1 MPIGEAKTAMSAK
14 TMALLAPDEPGA
26 VVEYRT
32 EGRSPFMLVCD
43 HAGRRIPRTL
53 HNLGLSE
60 AEVARHIGW
69 DIGIAGVGRTLA
81 DRLDA
86 CLVMQTYSRLVI
98 DCNRPPGTPTS
109 IAPMSESTAVPGN
122 RNVSAHEAQ
131 LREREIFAPYHAAIE
146 KHLDARAE
154 AKRQTILIS
163 LHSFTP
169 VYGGVAR
176 VWHAGVLYNRYNTL
190 AASLLALLRAS
201 GESAF
206 GDNEPY
212 SVTDD
217 TDYTIPV
224 HGEKR
229 GLPHVAIEI
238 RQDLIAEE
246 VGQLEWA
253 ESLAELLPKAAGISS
268 PLP

>member
-1 MPIGEAKTAMSAK
+1 MPIGEAETAMTAQ
-14 TMALLAPDEPGA
+14 TVTLLAPDEPAA

-32 EGRSPFMLVCD
+32 EGASPFLLVCD
-43 HAGRRIPRTL
+43 HAGRRIPRKL
-53 HNLGLSE
+53 QNLGLSE
-60 AEVARHIGW
+60 AELARHIAW
-69 DIGIAGVGRTLA
+69 DIGIAGVGRILA
-81 DRLDA
+81 DRLNA
-86 CLVMQTYSRLVI
+86 ALVMQPYSRLVI

-109 IAPMSESTAVPGN
+109 IAPLSEATRVPGN
-122 RNVSAHEAQ
+122 EKVSAEEAAA
-131 LREREIFAPYHAAIE
+131 RRREIFEPYPAAIE
-146 KHLDARAE
+146 KHLKARAV
-154 AKRQTILIS
+154 AKRETILIS

-169 VYGGVAR
+169 VYKGVAR

-190 AASLLALLRAS
+190 AGSLLALLRAS

-229 GLPHVAIEI
+229 ELSHVAIEI
-238 RQDLIAEE
+238 RQDLIAGEA
-246 VGQLEWA
+246 GQLEWA
-253 ESLAELLPKAAGISS
+253 ELLAVLLPKAAAAIG
-268 PLP
+268 

>member
-1 MPIGEAKTAMSAK
+1 MPIGEAENAMTAQ
-14 TMALLAPDEPGA
+14 TVTLLAPDEPQA

-32 EGRSPFMLVCD
+32 QGASPFVLVCD
-43 HAGRRIPRTL
+43 HAGRRIPRKL
-53 HNLGLSE
+53 GNLGLAG
-60 AEVARHIGW
+60 AELVRHIAW
-69 DIGIAGVGRTLA
+69 DIGIAGVGRLLA

-86 CLVMQTYSRLVI
+86 ALIIQPYSRLVI

-109 IAPMSESTAVPGN
+109 IAPMSEATAIPGN
-122 RNVSAHEAQ
+122 ANCSAHEAEQ
-131 LREREIFAPYHAAIE
+131 RRLDIFEPYHQTIE
-146 KHLDARAE
+146 KHLDARAT
-154 AKRQTILIS
+154 AKRETILIS

-169 VYGGVAR
+169 VFGGVAR
-176 VWHAGVLYNRYNTL
+176 PWHAGVLYNRYDPL
-190 AASLLALLRAS
+190 AAALLTLLRAS

-246 VGQLEWA
+246 PGQHEWA
-253 ESLAELLPKAAGISS
+253 ELLAGLLPKAAAGIG
-268 PLP
+268 

>member
-1 MPIGEAKTAMSAK
+1 MTAQSV
-14 TMALLAPDEPGA
+14 TLLAPDEPQA
-26 VVEYRT
+26 VVEYRS
-32 EGRSPFMLVCD
+32 EGASPFLLVCD
-43 HAGRRIPRTL
+43 HAGRRIPRKL
-53 HNLGLSE
+53 HNLGLDE
-60 AEVARHIGW
+60 ADIARHIGW
-69 DIGIAGVGRTLA
+69 DIGIAGAARLLA

-86 CLVMQTYSRLVI
+86 ALIMQPYSRLVI

-109 IAPMSESTAVPGN
+109 IAPKSEATPIPGN
-122 RNVSAHEAQ
+122 TNCSAQNAEQ
-131 LREREIFAPYHAAIE
+131 RRLEIFEPYHGVIE
-146 KHLDARAE
+146 KHLDARAT
-154 AKRQTILIS
+154 AKRETILIS

-176 VWHAGVLYNRYNTL
+176 PWHAGVLYNRYNIL
-190 AASLLALLRAS
+190 AGALLALLRAS

-217 TDYTIPV
+217 TDFTIPV
-224 HGEKR
+224 HGEMR

-246 VGQLEWA
+246 AGQREWA
-253 ESLAELLPKAAGISS
+253 ERLAELLPKATVGIA
-268 PLP
+268 

>member
-1 MPIGEAKTAMSAK
+1 
-14 TMALLAPDEPGA
+14 MAFEKATIKPAAATLLAPDEPRAVIEHKPDGA
-26 VVEYRT
+26 
-32 EGRSPFMLVCD
+32 SSFLLVCD
-43 HAGRRIPRTL
+43 HAGRRIPRKL
-53 HNLGLSE
+53 ENLGLSE
-60 AEVARHIGW
+60 ADLGRHIGW
-69 DIGIAGVGRTLA
+69 DIGIAGVGRLLA

-86 CLVMQTYSRLVI
+86 ALIMQPYSRLVI

-109 IAPMSESTAVPGN
+109 IASKSEATVIPGN
-122 RNVSAHEAQ
+122 ENISPQDAEQRR
-131 LREREIFAPYHAAIE
+131 LEIFKPYHQTIE
-146 KHLDARAE
+146 KHLAARAK
-154 AKRQTILIS
+154 AKRETILIS

-169 VYGGVAR
+169 VYTGVSR
-176 VWHAGVLYNRYNTL
+176 PWHAGVLYNRYDPL
-190 AASLLALLRAS
+190 AAALLALMREA
-201 GESAF
+201 GEMTF

-246 VGQLEWA
+246 PGQRKWA
-253 ESLAELLPKAAGISS
+253 ERLADLLPKAAAGIG
-268 PLP
+268 

>member
-1 MPIGEAKTAMSAK
+1 
-14 TMALLAPDEPGA
+14 MAFEKATIKPAAATLLAPDEPRAVIEHKPDGA
-26 VVEYRT
+26 
-32 EGRSPFMLVCD
+32 SSFLLVCD
-43 HAGRRIPRTL
+43 HAGRRIPRKL
-53 HNLGLSE
+53 ENLGLSE
-60 AEVARHIGW
+60 ADLGRHIGW
-69 DIGIAGVGRTLA
+69 DIGIAGVGRLLA

-86 CLVMQTYSRLVI
+86 ALIMQPYSRLVI

-109 IAPMSESTAVPGN
+109 IASKSEATVIPGN
-122 RNVSAHEAQ
+122 ENISPQDAEQRR
-131 LREREIFAPYHAAIE
+131 LEIFEPYHQTIE
-146 KHLDARAE
+146 KHLAARAK
-154 AKRQTILIS
+154 AKRETILIS

-169 VYGGVAR
+169 VYTGVSR
-176 VWHAGVLYNRYNTL
+176 PWHAGVLYNRYNVL
-190 AASLLALLRAS
+190 AGALLALLRAS

-246 VGQLEWA
+246 PGQREWA
-253 ESLAELLPKAAGISS
+253 ELLAKLLPKAAAAIG
-268 PLP
+268 